1 VIKKLKKKYQ
11 FLLWIEKEK
20 IKLAI
25 KAGTSTNLF

>member
-1 VIKKLKKKYQ
+1 MKIIKKIYRYII
-11 FLLWIEKEK
+11 WIEKEK